1 MCCFCFFRA
10 CAHAADSL
18 AQKSMINKSE
28 FWGRP
33 QEYSNSL
40 YLTISRSLPFST
52 YIHVEQWHHF
62 INDRCF
68 FDYLPVPK
76 LDHLPVPK
84 LEYLPVAKLDYLPV
98 PKLDHPP
105 ITQYGFHPVT
115 KLYYLRSKFRVD
127 CPVEQ
132 STLKLG
138 PIAQWA
144 IDPRCRIDPRFRID
158 CSIEQST
165 LWVQAARTHAHAPR
179 HETISTVDS
188 PPTSDIYIYI
198 YIYIMGTMNCKSAR

>member
-10 CAHAADSL
+10 CAHAADPL
-18 AQKSMINKSE
+18 AQKRMINKSD

-33 QEYSNSL
+33 QEYSKSL

-68 FDYLPVPK
+68 F
-76 LDHLPVPK
+76 
-84 LEYLPVAKLDYLPV
+84 DYLPV

-165 LWVQAARTHAHAPR
+165 LWVQAARTHADAAR
-179 HETISTVDS
+179 HETISTLDS